1 MTEHDPS
8 ARPPEFKDRR
18 AGLILFGI
26 LQILL
31 GAFCAMMI
39 PLMAASGALSQ
50 AGGVAM
56 DARTMIP
63 AILQYALMAVA
74 GIWLGI
80 GSIRA
85 RRWARALTLVLAWIW
100 LVCGVLGLLF
110 FITFMGDM
118 YQQIAQEAKLPPE
131 AVVVMQIVMGGML
144 GCIYVILPGIFILFY
159 QSRHVRATCESRD
172 PRVRWTDKCPLPVL
186 AVSLLLGFG
195 AFSTIGVLAYGAVVP
210 WFGTLLGGLGGLGV
224 VLTNAL
230 LLGVFAWG
238 TYKLKKWAWLGTMA
252 LLAVWGVSAVI
263 TFSRVSLLEM
273 YEKMNFPEAQLE
285 LMQKYDM
292 FEKMNLPL
300 LMGISL
306 AAYLAYL
313 LYVGRY
319 FVSPPTRGE
328 AG

>member
-18 AGLILFGI
+18 AGLVVFGV
-26 LQILL
+26 LQILI
-31 GAFCAMMI
+31 GALCALMI

-63 AILQYALMAVA
+63 VILQYTLMAVA

-80 GSIRA
+80 GSILA

-100 LVCGVLGLLF
+100 LVCGALGLLF

-131 AVVVMQIVMGGML
+131 AVVVMQIMMGGMA
-144 GCIYVILPGIFILFY
+144 GCVYILLPGIFILFY

-172 PRVRWTDKCPLPVL
+172 PQVRWTDKCPLPVL

-195 AFSTIGVLAYGAVVP
+195 AFSTVGILAYGAVVP
-210 WFGTLLGGLGGLGV
+210 WFGTPLTGPGALGV
-224 VLTNAL
+224 VVANAV

-252 LLAVWGVSAVI
+252 LLAVWGVSAII

-273 YEKMNFPEAQLE
+273 YEKMNFPEGQLE

-319 FVSPPTRGE
+319 FVSPPTRGD